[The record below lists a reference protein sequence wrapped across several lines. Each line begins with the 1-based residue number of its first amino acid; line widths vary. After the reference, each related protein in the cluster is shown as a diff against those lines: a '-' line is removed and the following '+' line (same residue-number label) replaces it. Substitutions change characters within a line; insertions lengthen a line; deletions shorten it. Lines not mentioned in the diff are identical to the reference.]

1 MALLDYH
8 DTALNGNTTIAYSNF
23 RDVKARNLTAKELSL
38 VGILKRLRHGSDGKS
53 NYRLFEF

>member
-23 RDVKARNLTAKELSL
+23 RDVKARNLTAKAEP
-38 VGILKRLRHGSDGKS
+38 VGILKI
-53 NYRLFEF
+53 